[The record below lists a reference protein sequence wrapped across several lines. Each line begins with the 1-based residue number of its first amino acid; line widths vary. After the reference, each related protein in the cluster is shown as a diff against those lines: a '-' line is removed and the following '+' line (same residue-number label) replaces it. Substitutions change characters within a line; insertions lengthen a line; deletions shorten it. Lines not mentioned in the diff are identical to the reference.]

1 MKVNKQMQKRIVS
14 IVIIVSILLMT
25 GCATLFTGT
34 SDDIYINSNPSG
46 AEIMIG
52 GLKVGKTPA
61 TLTIKRPGFNDKEVV
76 LKLDGYERRTFIL
89 KKSFNS
95 VAILNL
101 AGILGWA
108 VDFATGAIYKY
119 EPKSYEIDLETLAF
133 NIDDLPHDK
142 FGRIEIPNEN
152 QPIMVVDSETGV
164 QLLFK

>member
-1 MKVNKQMQKRIVS
+1 MKVNKQMQKRIAS
-14 IVIIVSILLMT
+14 IVISFSILLMT

>member
-14 IVIIVSILLMT
+14 IVIIVSTLLMT
-25 GCATLFTGT
+25 GCATIFTGT

-108 VDFATGAIYKY
+108 IDFATGSIYKY

-142 FGRIEIPNEN
+142 FGRIEIPNGN

>member
-14 IVIIVSILLMT
+14 IVIIVSTLLMT
-25 GCATLFTGT
+25 GCATIFTGT

-95 VAILNL
+95 IAILNL

>member
-1 MKVNKQMQKRIVS
+1 MKNR
-14 IVIIVSILLMT
+14 VIGMVMVVSILLMT

-34 SDDIYINSNPSG
+34 SDDIYINSNPDG

-61 TLTIKRPGFNDKEVV
+61 TITVKRPGFNDKEVV
-76 LKLDGYERRTFIL
+76 LKLDGFERRTFIL
-89 KKSFNS
+89 KKNFNA

-108 VDFATGAIYKY
+108 IDFATGSIYKY
-119 EPKSYEIDLETLAF
+119 EPTSYEIDLEPLAY
-133 NIDDLPHDK
+133 NIDDLPRDK
-142 FGRIEIPNEN
+142 FGRIEIPNDN